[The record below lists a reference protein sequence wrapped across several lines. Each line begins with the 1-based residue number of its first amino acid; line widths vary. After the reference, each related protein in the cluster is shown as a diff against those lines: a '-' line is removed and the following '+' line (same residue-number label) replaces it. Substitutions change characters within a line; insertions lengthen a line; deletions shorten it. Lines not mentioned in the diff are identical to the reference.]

1 MVSKDSELK
10 SHKKQ
15 QKEENSERFRE
26 IKDVLR
32 KNQIT
37 RGVTPEKLRM
47 ILEELGPTYIK
58 LGQIMSLHS
67 DFLPKAY
74 CDELLK
80 LNSDVT
86 PMPFDDVEDVIN
98 HSYGQDW
105 RELFQFIEEAPLG
118 SASIAQV
125 HRARLKNGEEVIIK
139 VERKGIY
146 DTMARDIGLLHRL
159 VKLIPPVGDF
169 KNLVDLDMV
178 LDELWSV
185 AQEEMDFLKEAA
197 NMDEFSRNNASVQY
211 VTTPKLYHEYSTGH
225 VLVMEYID
233 GYSLDDVESLQNA
246 GYDMDEIGTK
256 FVNNFIK
263 QVMDDGFFHADP
275 HPGNVKIRDGKIV
288 WIDMGMMGR
297 LSEKDRHTMIKGIRG
312 IALHDISM
320 VENSVL
326 EIGEFRGKPDR
337 ERLYQDLKKFIAD
350 YGTTSMGS
358 LDVAAAIAGLVEIM
372 KQNRISLPHG
382 VSMLCRGLTHIQGVL
397 AVISPDINM
406 MQIAVNRYTED
417 FLKNINWKSE
427 FQKQARIVYRSVN
440 KGVEIPGLVT
450 DILKEHLEG
459 QSVVNIDLHSSE
471 DLTNVISAAIRNIV
485 VGLCV
490 AALLIASS
498 VICTTDMT
506 PKILGIPA
514 LGFAGYAFAMVVS
527 IFLTVRY
534 LWSKR
539 KKKIKNNYSCS
550 FIQLIFIIHMTLKK
564 FGICKSEFF

>member
-275 HPGNVKIRDGKIV
+275 HPGNVKIRDGRIV

-539 KKKIKNNYSCS
+539 KKRK
-550 FIQLIFIIHMTLKK
+550 
-564 FGICKSEFF
+564 

>member
-1 MVSKDSELK
+1 MVSKDRELK

-26 IKDVLR
+26 IKNVLW
-32 KNQIT
+32 KNEIT
-37 RGVTPEKLRM
+37 RGVTPEKLRV

-105 RELFQFIEEAPLG
+105 RELFQFIEKAPLG

-169 KNLVDLDMV
+169 KNLIDLDMV

-211 VTTPKLYHEYSTGH
+211 VTTPKLYHEYSTGQ

-233 GYSLDDVESLQNA
+233 GYPLDDVESLQNA

-297 LSEKDRHTMIKGIRG
+297 LSEKDRRTMIKGIRG

-320 VENSVL
+320 VEDSVL

-427 FQKQARIVYRSVN
+427 LQKQARTVYRSVN

-459 QSVVNIDLHSSE
+459 QSVVSIDLHSSE

-485 VGLCV
+485 VGVCV

-539 KKKIKNNYSCS
+539 KKRK
-550 FIQLIFIIHMTLKK
+550 
-564 FGICKSEFF
+564 

>member
-146 DTMARDIGLLHRL
+146 DTMARDIGRLHRL

-539 KKKIKNNYSCS
+539 KKRK
-550 FIQLIFIIHMTLKK
+550 
-564 FGICKSEFF
+564 

>member
-297 LSEKDRHTMIKGIRG
+297 LSEKDRRTMIKGIRG

-320 VENSVL
+320 VEDSVL

-427 FQKQARIVYRSVN
+427 LQKQARTVYRSVN

-539 KKKIKNNYSCS
+539 KKRK
-550 FIQLIFIIHMTLKK
+550 
-564 FGICKSEFF
+564 

>member
-125 HRARLKNGEEVIIK
+125 HRARLKNGEAVIIK

-185 AQEEMDFLKEAA
+185 AQEDMDFLKEAA

-485 VGLCV
+485 VGVCV

-506 PKILGIPA
+506 PKILGIPV

-539 KKKIKNNYSCS
+539 KKRK
-550 FIQLIFIIHMTLKK
+550 
-564 FGICKSEFF
+564 

>member
-1 MVSKDSELK
+1 MVSKDRELK

-26 IKDVLR
+26 IKNVLR
-32 KNQIT
+32 KNEIT
-37 RGVTPEKLRM
+37 RGVTPEKLRV

-105 RELFQFIEEAPLG
+105 RELFQFIEKAPLG

-427 FQKQARIVYRSVN
+427 LQKQARTVYRSVN
-440 KGVEIPGLVT
+440 KGAEIPGLVA

-459 QSVVNIDLHSSE
+459 QSVINIDLHSSE

-539 KKKIKNNYSCS
+539 KKRK
-550 FIQLIFIIHMTLKK
+550 
-564 FGICKSEFF
+564 

>member
-159 VKLIPPVGDF
+159 VKLIPLVGDF

-211 VTTPKLYHEYSTGH
+211 VTIPKLYHEYSTGH

-358 LDVAAAIAGLVEIM
+358 LDVAATIAGLVEIM

-539 KKKIKNNYSCS
+539 KKRK
-550 FIQLIFIIHMTLKK
+550 
-564 FGICKSEFF
+564 

>member
-297 LSEKDRHTMIKGIRG
+297 LSEKDRHTMIKGFRG

-514 LGFAGYAFAMVVS
+514 LGFAGYAFEMVVS

-539 KKKIKNNYSCS
+539 KKRK
-550 FIQLIFIIHMTLKK
+550 
-564 FGICKSEFF
+564 

>member
-312 IALHDISM
+312 IALHNISM

-539 KKKIKNNYSCS
+539 KKRK
-550 FIQLIFIIHMTLKK
+550 
-564 FGICKSEFF
+564 

>member
-105 RELFQFIEEAPLG
+105 RELFQFIEETPLG

-539 KKKIKNNYSCS
+539 KKRK
-550 FIQLIFIIHMTLKK
+550 
-564 FGICKSEFF
+564 

>member
-326 EIGEFRGKPDR
+326 EIGEFRGKPYR

-539 KKKIKNNYSCS
+539 KKRK
-550 FIQLIFIIHMTLKK
+550 
-564 FGICKSEFF
+564 

>member
-514 LGFAGYAFAMVVS
+514 LVFAGYAFAMVVS

-539 KKKIKNNYSCS
+539 KKRK
-550 FIQLIFIIHMTLKK
+550 
-564 FGICKSEFF
+564 

>member
-337 ERLYQDLKKFIAD
+337 EHLYQDLKKFIAD

-539 KKKIKNNYSCS
+539 KKRK
-550 FIQLIFIIHMTLKK
+550 
-564 FGICKSEFF
+564 

>member
-125 HRARLKNGEEVIIK
+125 HRARLKNGEAVIIK

-297 LSEKDRHTMIKGIRG
+297 LSEKDRRTMIKGIRG

-320 VENSVL
+320 VEDSVL

-358 LDVAAAIAGLVEIM
+358 LDVAATIAGLVEIM

-539 KKKIKNNYSCS
+539 KKRK
-550 FIQLIFIIHMTLKK
+550 
-564 FGICKSEFF
+564 

>member
-26 IKDVLR
+26 IKNVLR
-32 KNQIT
+32 KNEIT
-37 RGVTPEKLRM
+37 RGVTPEKLRV

-86 PMPFDDVEDVIN
+86 PMPFNDVEDVIN

-105 RELFQFIEEAPLG
+105 RELFQFIEKAPLG

-233 GYSLDDVESLQNA
+233 GYSLDNVESLQNA

-297 LSEKDRHTMIKGIRG
+297 LSEKDRRTMIKGIRG

-427 FQKQARIVYRSVN
+427 LQKQARTVYRSVN

-459 QSVVNIDLHSSE
+459 QSIVNIDLHSSE

-539 KKKIKNNYSCS
+539 KKRK
-550 FIQLIFIIHMTLKK
+550 
-564 FGICKSEFF
+564 

>member
-58 LGQIMSLHS
+58 LGQIMSLHP

-539 KKKIKNNYSCS
+539 KKRK
-550 FIQLIFIIHMTLKK
+550 
-564 FGICKSEFF
+564 

>member
-105 RELFQFIEEAPLG
+105 RELFQFIEEAPFG

-539 KKKIKNNYSCS
+539 KKRK
-550 FIQLIFIIHMTLKK
+550 
-564 FGICKSEFF
+564 

>member
-297 LSEKDRHTMIKGIRG
+297 LSKKDRHTMIKGIRG

-539 KKKIKNNYSCS
+539 KKRK
-550 FIQLIFIIHMTLKK
+550 
-564 FGICKSEFF
+564 

>member
-1 MVSKDSELK
+1 MVSKDRELK

-26 IKDVLR
+26 IKNVLR
-32 KNQIT
+32 KNEIT
-37 RGVTPEKLRM
+37 RGVTPEKLRV

-105 RELFQFIEEAPLG
+105 RELFQFIEKAPLG

-427 FQKQARIVYRSVN
+427 FQKQARTVYRSVN
-440 KGVEIPGLVT
+440 KGAEIPGLVA

-459 QSVVNIDLHSSE
+459 QSVINIDLHSSE

-539 KKKIKNNYSCS
+539 KKRK
-550 FIQLIFIIHMTLKK
+550 
-564 FGICKSEFF
+564 

>member
-146 DTMARDIGLLHRL
+146 DTMARDIGLLHSL

-539 KKKIKNNYSCS
+539 KKRK
-550 FIQLIFIIHMTLKK
+550 
-564 FGICKSEFF
+564 

>member
-197 NMDEFSRNNASVQY
+197 NMDEFSRNNAYVQY

-417 FLKNINWKSE
+417 FFKNINWKSE

-539 KKKIKNNYSCS
+539 KKRK
-550 FIQLIFIIHMTLKK
+550 
-564 FGICKSEFF
+564 

>member
-26 IKDVLR
+26 IKNVLR
-32 KNQIT
+32 KNEIT
-37 RGVTPEKLRM
+37 RGVTPEKLRV

-86 PMPFDDVEDVIN
+86 PMPFNDVEDVIN

-105 RELFQFIEEAPLG
+105 RELFQFIEKAPLG

-197 NMDEFSRNNASVQY
+197 NMDEFSRNNVSVQY

-297 LSEKDRHTMIKGIRG
+297 LSEKDRRTMIKGIRG

-427 FQKQARIVYRSVN
+427 LQKQARTVYRSVN

-459 QSVVNIDLHSSE
+459 QSIVNIDLHSSE

-539 KKKIKNNYSCS
+539 KKRK
-550 FIQLIFIIHMTLKK
+550 
-564 FGICKSEFF
+564 

>member
-211 VTTPKLYHEYSTGH
+211 VTTPKLYHEYSTGQ

-233 GYSLDDVESLQNA
+233 GYPLDDVESLQNA

-297 LSEKDRHTMIKGIRG
+297 LSEKDRRTMIKGIRG

-320 VENSVL
+320 VEDSVL

-539 KKKIKNNYSCS
+539 KKRK
-550 FIQLIFIIHMTLKK
+550 
-564 FGICKSEFF
+564 

>member
-534 LWSKR
+534 LWCKRNKR
-539 KKKIKNNYSCS
+539 K
-550 FIQLIFIIHMTLKK
+550 
-564 FGICKSEFF
+564 

>member
-427 FQKQARIVYRSVN
+427 FQKQGRIVYRSVN

-534 LWSKR
+534 LWNKR
-539 KKKIKNNYSCS
+539 KKRK
-550 FIQLIFIIHMTLKK
+550 
-564 FGICKSEFF
+564 

>member
-233 GYSLDDVESLQNA
+233 WYSLDDVESIQNA
-246 GYDMDEIGTK
+246 GYDMYEIGTK

-539 KKKIKNNYSCS
+539 KKRK
-550 FIQLIFIIHMTLKK
+550 
-564 FGICKSEFF
+564 

>member
-514 LGFAGYAFAMVVS
+514 LGFAGYAFAM
-527 IFLTVRY
+527 RA
-534 LWSKR
+534 
-539 KKKIKNNYSCS
+539 SC
-550 FIQLIFIIHMTLKK
+550 FCIWYTFCPDEPMPIL
-564 FGICKSEFF
+564 

>member
-450 DILKEHLEG
+450 DILKEQLEG

-539 KKKIKNNYSCS
+539 KKRK
-550 FIQLIFIIHMTLKK
+550 
-564 FGICKSEFF
+564 

>member
-125 HRARLKNGEEVIIK
+125 HRARLKNGEAVIIK

-397 AVISPDINM
+397 AGISPDINM

-485 VGLCV
+485 VGVCV

-506 PKILGIPA
+506 PKILGIPV

-539 KKKIKNNYSCS
+539 KKRK
-550 FIQLIFIIHMTLKK
+550 
-564 FGICKSEFF
+564 

>member
-450 DILKEHLEG
+450 DILKEHLKG

-539 KKKIKNNYSCS
+539 KKRK
-550 FIQLIFIIHMTLKK
+550 
-564 FGICKSEFF
+564 

>member
-320 VENSVL
+320 GENSVL

-539 KKKIKNNYSCS
+539 KKRK
-550 FIQLIFIIHMTLKK
+550 
-564 FGICKSEFF
+564 

>member
-440 KGVEIPGLVT
+440 KCVEIPGLVT

-539 KKKIKNNYSCS
+539 KKRK
-550 FIQLIFIIHMTLKK
+550 
-564 FGICKSEFF
+564 

>member
-427 FQKQARIVYRSVN
+427 FQKHARIVYRSVN

-539 KKKIKNNYSCS
+539 KKRK
-550 FIQLIFIIHMTLKK
+550 
-564 FGICKSEFF
+564 

>member
-417 FLKNINWKSE
+417 FFKNINWKSE

-539 KKKIKNNYSCS
+539 KKRK
-550 FIQLIFIIHMTLKK
+550 
-564 FGICKSEFF
+564 